1 MLATRWWQVIDPP
14 RLVCMS
20 GQQGEP
26 QVPGRAGT
34 APGSDRVGTLTSLSD
49 GREFSLGFTSM
60 RIGRQWRA
68 DLIISDR
75 SVSRQHADIIFENGC
90 YVLYDHSADRTW
102 VNGSLVQVARPLR
115 DGDAVK
121 FGRAEFRFTL
131 RDSRNSGARVRER
144 PPEVVGPS
152 PVVKEGKRWRRSG
165 PAKLLRMT
173 FLALAAVVATAAVA
187 IYWLFIRGG

>member
-1 MLATRWWQVIDPP
+1 MH
-14 RLVCMS
+14 MS
-20 GQQGEP
+20 GQQGDP
-26 QVPGRAGT
+26 QAPSPAGS
-34 APGSDRVGTLTSLSD
+34 APGSERVGTLTSLSD

-68 DLIISDR
+68 DLIISDK
-75 SVSRQHADIIFENGC
+75 SVSRQHADIIFESGR

-102 VNGSLVQVARPLR
+102 VNGALVEVAQPLS

-131 RDSRNSGARVRER
+131 REAPDADARTQET
-144 PPEVVGPS
+144 PPDVVGMS
-152 PVVKEGKRWRRSG
+152 PVMKEGKRWRRSG

-173 FLALAAVVATAAVA
+173 LLAVAAVVVAAA
-187 IYWLFIRGG
+187 IYWLFLRGG